1 MKNIIALFGGGIVK
15 NSGGLWYSPD
25 FTSGIAL
32 YGAPGSMERVVSAS
46 FLWKE
51 NPDSTIVVLG
61 GKGQMKNIP
70 DAPTLAEVISRE
82 LLELGVL
89 KENIIE
95 EKESGTTYQQ
105 LLALAKIVKENLAE
119 KITIV
124 SNRYHLP
131 RVEAMVRYV
140 SELQEFSSLNIVFQS
155 AEDVLIKYDL
165 GVWKESVDNVYAS
178 PEMAELTEKEKK
190 GIQQIRNGKYKY

>member
-1 MKNIIALFGGGIVK
+1 M
-15 NSGGLWYSPD
+15 
-25 FTSGIAL
+25 
-32 YGAPGSMERVVSAS
+32 
-46 FLWKE
+46 
-51 NPDSTIVVLG
+51 
-61 GKGQMKNIP
+61 
-70 DAPTLAEVISRE
+70 
-82 LLELGVL
+82 
-89 KENIIE
+89 
-95 EKESGTTYQQ
+95 
-105 LLALAKIVKENLAE
+105 KENLAE